1 MEKVR
6 DNTWKC
12 RATGKVGFPSLI
24 EAQWAML
31 HFKFRSRMRNKL
43 DVSNTGWVK
52 MPAKGLIIVSS
63 VKVTILP
70 LGKKVTLII
79 TRPKPNPGRYRKY

>member
-1 MEKVR
+1 MV
-6 DNTWKC
+6 N
-12 RATGKVGFPSLI
+12 
-24 EAQWAML
+24 
-31 HFKFRSRMRNKL
+31 
-43 DVSNTGWVK
+43 VSNTGWVK

-79 TRPKPNPGRYRKY
+79 IRPKLNPGRYRKY

>member
-1 MEKVR
+1 MV
-6 DNTWKC
+6 N
-12 RATGKVGFPSLI
+12 
-24 EAQWAML
+24 
-31 HFKFRSRMRNKL
+31 
-43 DVSNTGWVK
+43 VSNTGWVK

-79 TRPKPNPGRYRKY
+79 TRPKPNPGRYRKD